1 MSGILGFADEDDDD
15 EDDAC
20 TFKPESRHGRGGGM
34 GGRRTRTAGSQT
46 TRRQAAQTRFEVA
59 QAEVDAHKLAI
70 RELAG
75 RRDAVER
82 ECRDLTEHV
91 EAAKAELHRWQRE
104 YEQLQRQVATSVGI
118 NYTSEQQK
126 TLRANLKQVNDSKRQ
141 LELQLGELEAE
152 VTQRGQTLASH
163 RHLAQE
169 LAKKR
174 SILITEMKALLATLL
189 ERRRTLREK
198 RKSTVAISA
207 ATVASTNSITRLTIV
222 VVCLEYTV
230 PVPHSSTWFIGQA
243 ISPLLATGYTS
254 LAAGLSEPYV
264 ALYAYSPTRS
274 DELAFAEHDQIQ
286 ILTNPPFEV
295 CEGWLYGE
303 LDGRYGLVPATYV
316 RKISASEVA
325 AGLNSTLPADPFAL
339 PTSTTAENPTGNP
352 FPAFETPAQQPN
364 SLPLSD
370 DAPVESVEFDGE
382 KPLFA
387 CLALYNF
394 DAAHPG
400 DLSLQINDK
409 VDVFVDNSGWYEGVS
424 RRTGQRGIFPANHV
438 QKLQSDA
445 EVPSTSAA
453 TQASAFTILAT
464 VADTTK
470 TALPGSAP
478 APDTSSAVREDKS
491 ADEGTPAR
499 PTTDR
504 VDGEEDEAEAVITV
518 SDSPELAVAVTPFTA
533 QSSEQLSLTVGQY
546 VKILKRSSTGWWEGE
561 TQLRGQDRQIGWF
574 PSDYVRLVG
583 ATTTTSAPNEPSP
596 AHHVGDPS
604 KNAQPPAATQGSG
617 PPNSQGTVSPAG
629 EPQQS
634 SSASVVTADLS
645 SASVV
650 QSMFAYK
657 ASQPDELTFPEGAL
671 IEVLAHE
678 EEGWWRGRIQSTG
691 VEGLFPVNY
700 VKPYAKPA
708 NAPASSPLATASNSR
723 PCTHGGTGDDTAAK
737 SSIPVAQ
744 DHRSTRQNILLEF
757 VESERQYYRD
767 LFEVK
772 EKIYEGLKKQNVGEK
787 KLSQIFCNWATL
799 CDISEAFNKY
809 AARLLGLL
817 NKGLSLSLTHVVSFF
832 RDFQERKRL
841 IAKNPNELIGDILV
855 RHLPKCMV
863 YRDFCANQDVALSRL
878 EKLCEEN
885 PDVASFLQSCQ
896 RLMRV
901 RAMPLSSYFLK
912 PMQRITKYKLL
923 IEKLLKHTQPTHPDR
938 ANLEQSLELASTI
951 LDVCNE
957 AIRNRENFVQ
967 LQWLQD
973 HVAFASRDEEISF
986 VGDELLSPFFGSR
999 RLILSGTLFKVKSK
1013 KELTA
1018 FLFNDM
1024 LFLTQPIN
1032 FSATTLP
1039 TGNFTLPLKPDASLK
1054 VFFRAYRKPLSTAN
1068 IRVSETVLSRP
1079 RRRSAWIGGLSQASA
1094 SDLSTVGVAETTT
1107 VGREPRA
1114 KRRTLANFRQLSLSM
1129 NNLSTVSADTAA
1141 SPSTSFFI
1149 TDDTDRAIF
1158 LHVRA
1163 PSEALKA
1170 TWLEK
1175 IRKTS
1180 TDHQRLMNRF
1190 KDRGSLRSDT
1200 GKGSLFAAVLNL
1212 TVISATGLR
1221 LVGPNAD
1228 EMPWP
1233 YCEVSVCLRSKKT
1246 NVILSTTSPKW
1257 NCPLRFTV
1265 KDLSRDVITLTVYS
1279 KNASAVEE
1287 FLGRV
1292 EVSMEAV
1299 ARHCRSKPNGPWET
1313 KFPLVVGGDD
1323 DDDVQHDASLTDSQ
1337 FLAKLNLGP
1346 EVDPESAAMFN
1357 IIFWL
1362 SLVLI
1367 LAVWAVSYGMWNMDP
1382 GRDGILYRMTPGRP
1396 KTE

>member
-1 MSGILGFADEDDDD
+1 MLALFLIGCLVKALFTSLMPTICLTRVSNPNQLFFLQFPNLNRALFLFSPISIN
-15 EDDAC
+15 ASSLPRC
-20 TFKPESRHGRGGGM
+20 ESRLV
-34 GGRRTRTAGSQT
+34 Q
-46 TRRQAAQTRFEVA
+46 
-59 QAEVDAHKLAI
+59 
-70 RELAG
+70 
-75 RRDAVER
+75 
-82 ECRDLTEHV
+82 
-91 EAAKAELHRWQRE
+91 
-104 YEQLQRQVATSVGI
+104 
-118 NYTSEQQK
+118 
-126 TLRANLKQVNDSKRQ
+126 
-141 LELQLGELEAE
+141 
-152 VTQRGQTLASH
+152 
-163 RHLAQE
+163 
-169 LAKKR
+169 
-174 SILITEMKALLATLL
+174 IT
-189 ERRRTLREK
+189 
-198 RKSTVAISA
+198 
-207 ATVASTNSITRLTIV
+207 
-222 VVCLEYTV
+222 
-230 PVPHSSTWFIGQA
+230 G
-243 ISPLLATGYTS
+243 
-254 LAAGLSEPYV
+254 
-264 ALYAYSPTRS
+264 
-274 DELAFAEHDQIQ
+274 
-286 ILTNPPFEV
+286 
-295 CEGWLYGE
+295 
-303 LDGRYGLVPATYV
+303 
-316 RKISASEVA
+316 
-325 AGLNSTLPADPFAL
+325 
-339 PTSTTAENPTGNP
+339 
-352 FPAFETPAQQPN
+352 
-364 SLPLSD
+364 
-370 DAPVESVEFDGE
+370 
-382 KPLFA
+382 
-387 CLALYNF
+387 
-394 DAAHPG
+394 
-400 DLSLQINDK
+400 
-409 VDVFVDNSGWYEGVS
+409 
-424 RRTGQRGIFPANHV
+424 
-438 QKLQSDA
+438 
-445 EVPSTSAA
+445 
-453 TQASAFTILAT
+453 
-464 VADTTK
+464 
-470 TALPGSAP
+470 
-478 APDTSSAVREDKS
+478 
-491 ADEGTPAR
+491 
-499 PTTDR
+499 
-504 VDGEEDEAEAVITV
+504 
-518 SDSPELAVAVTPFTA
+518 
-533 QSSEQLSLTVGQY
+533 
-546 VKILKRSSTGWWEGE
+546 
-561 TQLRGQDRQIGWF
+561 
-574 PSDYVRLVG
+574 
-583 ATTTTSAPNEPSP
+583 
-596 AHHVGDPS
+596 
-604 KNAQPPAATQGSG
+604 
-617 PPNSQGTVSPAG
+617 
-629 EPQQS
+629 
-634 SSASVVTADLS
+634 
-645 SASVV
+645 
-650 QSMFAYK
+650 
-657 ASQPDELTFPEGAL
+657 
-671 IEVLAHE
+671 
-678 EEGWWRGRIQSTG
+678 
-691 VEGLFPVNY
+691 
-700 VKPYAKPA
+700 
-708 NAPASSPLATASNSR
+708 
-723 PCTHGGTGDDTAAK
+723 THGGTGDDTAAK

-799 CDISEAFNKY
+799 CDISEAFNK
-809 AARLLGLL
+809 
-817 NKGLSLSLTHVVSFF
+817 
-832 RDFQERKRL
+832 DFQERKRL

-1200 GKGSLFAAVLNL
+1200 GVKAHC
-1212 TVISATGLR
+1212 LR
-1221 LVGPNAD
+1221 L
-1228 EMPWP
+1228 
-1233 YCEVSVCLRSKKT
+1233 CS
-1246 NVILSTTSPKW
+1246 I
-1257 NCPLRFTV
+1257 
-1265 KDLSRDVITLTVYS
+1265 
-1279 KNASAVEE
+1279 
-1287 FLGRV
+1287 
-1292 EVSMEAV
+1292 
-1299 ARHCRSKPNGPWET
+1299 
-1313 KFPLVVGGDD
+1313 
-1323 DDDVQHDASLTDSQ
+1323 
-1337 FLAKLNLGP
+1337 
-1346 EVDPESAAMFN
+1346 
-1357 IIFWL
+1357 
-1362 SLVLI
+1362 
-1367 LAVWAVSYGMWNMDP
+1367 
-1382 GRDGILYRMTPGRP
+1382 
-1396 KTE
+1396 